1 MSRKIIFI
9 DLDGTLLKNDKTIS
23 PANKNALQKTLEK
36 GHYIVFAT
44 GRAVSSGRKIAKD
57 LELTKPGCY
66 LIAYN
71 GALIYDCA
79 ADYLL
84 AEKRLPIEYAEYLIS
99 EAEKA
104 GLYIQSYSESQVLST
119 KRSKELDVYVK
130 RTGMSYR
137 IERDIWSMLDKEPPK
152 MLLISLDDKEKLIRF
167 REKHREWEKGKC
179 SSFFSCEEYLEYC
192 PYQVTKGWG
201 VNYLREFLNIPLENT
216 IAVGDHENDIP
227 MLQNVYI
234 GAAMKN
240 AQKHVKEI
248 ADYITVADNE
258 HDGVAE
264 VINKFIL

>member
-1 MSRKIIFI
+1 MSRKIIFV

-23 PANKNALQKTLEK
+23 PANKDSLQKALKK

-44 GRAVSSGRKIAKD
+44 GRAIASGRKIAKD

-79 ADYLL
+79 ADYILD
-84 AEKRLPIEYAEYLIS
+84 EKRLPIEYAEYLIA

-104 GLYIQSYSESQVLST
+104 GIYIQSYSESQVLAT

-167 REKHREWEKGKC
+167 QNEHREWERGKC
-179 SSFFSCEEYLEYC
+179 NSFFSCEEYLEYC
-192 PYQVTKGWG
+192 PCQVTKGCG
-201 VNYLREFLNIPLENT
+201 VEYLRKFLNIPRENT
-216 IAVGDHENDIP
+216 IAVGDHQNDIA
-227 MLQNVYI
+227 MLENAYLGI
-234 GAAMKN
+234 AMKN
-240 AQKHVKEI
+240 ATPCVKKI
-248 ADYITVADNE
+248 ADYITAADNE

-264 VINKFIL
+264 VINKFVL